1 MAVFSAQLTAYLAL
15 ETAML
20 ALDEDPLAHSLA
32 DDLRD
37 AMDPVWH
44 SLAPEE
50 KAWLNERRIGETH

>member
-1 MAVFSAQLTAYLAL
+1 
-15 ETAML
+15 ML